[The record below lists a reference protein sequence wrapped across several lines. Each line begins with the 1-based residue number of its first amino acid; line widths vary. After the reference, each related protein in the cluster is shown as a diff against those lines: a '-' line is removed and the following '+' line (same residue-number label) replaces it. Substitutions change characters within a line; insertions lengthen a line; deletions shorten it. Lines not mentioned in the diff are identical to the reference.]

1 MVAAR
6 LRIVGS
12 GQMRRSTSTS
22 ASAALA
28 ADHSGARWRRL
39 VVRPVARSKA
49 CRVRS
54 PVDAFGIDPQPGA
67 SGIKS
72 RVSVVRVLAKPGQRH
87 IGG

>member
-12 GQMRRSTSTS
+12 GQMRRPTSTS
-22 ASAALA
+22 ASAAHA
-28 ADHSGARWRRL
+28 AGHSGARWRRL

-49 CRVRS
+49 CRVRA

-67 SGIKS
+67 VGIKG
-72 RVSVVRVLAKPGQRH
+72 RFRVVRIHAKL
-87 IGG
+87 